1 MTRPT
6 LSPRR
11 TAPQRWLLCAAL
23 LLGGFAVGGG
33 LGTLLLI
40 AAAFVVLDA
49 VLPTPRSP
57 EAEAQ
62 EHFARIARRRR
73 ARTPQLDLV
82 DDAAGPLAVA
92 GRREVGV
99 ELIPLDSITGT
110 TEAAKARLFDR
121 GFRPDRSCEARWK
134 SLWMAGARG
143 PDPPPVSVYR
153 IGERHV
159 LRDGHHRVSVARDH
173 GRDEIEAEVVELRQL
188 TTCRLTSS
196 ARAQPKAR

>member
-99 ELIPLDSITGT
+99 ELIRLDSITGT
-110 TEAAKARLFDR
+110 TEAAKA
-121 GFRPDRSCEARWK
+121 GCSTAA
-134 SLWMAGARG
+134 SG
-143 PDPPPVSVYR
+143 P
-153 IGERHV
+153 
-159 LRDGHHRVSVARDH
+159 
-173 GRDEIEAEVVELRQL
+173 
-188 TTCRLTSS
+188 T
-196 ARAQPKAR
+196 ARAGRAGSRCGW